1 MALETLPEWMTGL
14 EEEDEI
20 MMMASIVTLPV
31 LVFTMCLALLPIA
44 LPASVI
50 SMLVLLA
57 LLMAGIVKPRHIDRV
72 CRFLVANM
80 AFFFVAPCAGITEH
94 VESLLACLLPFLCAA
109 ILTTPL
115 VYAATAWSIH

>member
-1 MALETLPEWMTGL
+1 MLHILTELSLIFAL
-14 EEEDEI
+14 
-20 MMMASIVTLPV
+20 
-31 LVFTMCLALLPIA
+31 CLAGEGIAALLPVA
-44 LPASVI
+44 FPASVI

-80 AFFFVAPCAGITEH
+80 AFFFVAPCAGIIEH

-115 VYAATAWSIH
+115 VYAATAWSIQLMLRARRRKESHHA